1 MVWSVFALKK
11 LLVLSLCILMFS
23 LLAISPVK
31 AIIPGPGTQVA
42 IVPNPSSTH
51 GGTLP
56 STDSA
61 FDDFTFTNLPW
72 ANVTAGNLTSYQ
84 IVVLLIDGDA
94 PTPML
99 TPSQVTDLN
108 NWTYY
113 GGKLILY
120 DSEESTVDYSWL
132 PYPFTTTNPGALGG
146 ITGSILYMENNTLGT
161 DLSPASPYYINT
173 TVDYIFNYW
182 SDIIGDANVFATFD
196 SHWCGDILAQ
206 NALFDEGWVHTYAV
220 YGNGTMI
227 YNGFDI
233 DPLLATT
240 VPGPED
246 INALAK
252 IWLLELQQPWWE
264 DYNLPCLRQ
273 AIPSVGG
280 EILTTNTLEMLAPYI
295 LILASAIAATAGILY
310 KKKTL

>member
-1 MVWSVFALKK
+1 LKK
-11 LLVLSLCILMFS
+11 LLVPSLCILMLS
-23 LLAISPVK
+23 LLAISPAK

-42 IVPNPSSTH
+42 IVPDPSSSH
-51 GGTLP
+51 GGILP
-56 STDSA
+56 SSDPA
-61 FDDFTFTNLPW
+61 YANFTFTNLPW

-84 IVVLLIDGDA
+84 IVVLLIDSGYV
-94 PTPML
+94 PL
-99 TPSQVTDLN
+99 TPSQATDLN

-113 GGKLILY
+113 GGKLIIY
-120 DSEESTVDYSWL
+120 DSEEDTVDYSWL

-146 ITGSILYMENNTLGT
+146 ATGSILYMENNTLGT
-161 DLSPASPYYINT
+161 DLTPASPYYINT
-173 TVDYIFNYW
+173 TVDYLFNDW
-182 SDIIGDANVFATFD
+182 SDIIGDANVFDTYDA
-196 SHWCGDILAQ
+196 HWCGDIEAQ
-206 NALFDEGWVHTYAV
+206 NALFDRGWVHTYAV

-233 DPLLATT
+233 DTLGAAT

-264 DYNLPCLRQ
+264 DYNLPCLRK

-280 EILTTNTLEMLAPYI
+280 EILSTTTLQMLAPYL
-295 LILASAIAATAGILY
+295 LILASAVAATAGILY
-310 KKKTL
+310 KKKTP

>member
-1 MVWSVFALKK
+1 MKK

-42 IVPNPSSTH
+42 IVPDPTSTN

-56 STDSA
+56 STDPA
-61 FDDFTFTNLPW
+61 YANFTFTNLPW

-84 IVVLLIDGDA
+84 IVVLVIDDLA

-99 TPSQVTDLN
+99 TPSQAIELN

-113 GGKLILY
+113 GGKLIIY
-120 DSEESTVDYSWL
+120 DSEMSTQDYSWL
-132 PYPFTTTNPGALGG
+132 PYPFTTSNPGGLGA
-146 ITGSILYMENNTLGT
+146 TGNILYMENNTLGT
-161 DLSPASPYYINT
+161 DIMPASPYYINT
-173 TVDYIFNYW
+173 TVDYITNDW
-182 SDIIGDANVFATFD
+182 EDAIGDANVFATFD
-196 SHWCGDILAQ
+196 PNWCGDIEAE
-206 NALFDEGWVHTYAV
+206 NANFDQGWVHTYAK

-233 DPLLATT
+233 DYLTVGM
-240 VPGPED
+240 VPGPVD

-252 IWLLELQQPWWE
+252 IWLLELQLPWWE
-264 DYNLPCLRQ
+264 DYDLPCSRQ
-273 AIPSVGG
+273 AVASVGG
-280 EILTTNTLEMLAPYI
+280 EILTTNTLQMLVPYL
-295 LILASAIAATAGILY
+295 LILASAVAATAGILY
-310 KKKTL
+310 KKKTP